1 MRERQLRYPR
11 HYDSTDRIMDLNF
24 YTNFKQRYDNISE
37 EATRVGG
44 KSFTQLLNKFI
55 WNDDMI
61 NYVRGI
67 IPYHRG
73 ID

>member
-1 MRERQLRYPR
+1 MWERQLRYPE

-24 YTNFKQRYDNISE
+24 YTNFEQRYDNISE

-44 KSFTQLLNKFI
+44 KSFAQLLNEFV
-55 WNDDMI
+55 WNDNMI
-61 NYVRGI
+61 NYVRRI
-67 IPYHRG
+67 IPYHGG